1 MTGDILNRSDK
12 DSESEAAKG
21 EKLALTIG
29 TFDGVHIGHQ
39 LLLGVTRD
47 IANVRGIT
55 SAAYTY
61 ELPPKRYL
69 SESGPALVMDPQSK
83 LEYLK
88 QFVEKAIVGN
98 FHEVKDFPPERF
110 VDEILVDKLDV
121 DAVVIGDDWRFGK
134 NRTGSYRDLEN
145 MSDGR
150 FTVHP
155 QSQLK
160 KDGRPVSSTWIREA
174 LADGNVKLSREL
186 LGRYP
191 TYSGKVVRGNQVGS
205 DIGFP
210 TANISL
216 DRRVVLPKRGNYA
229 AFARIDD
236 NKKVRGAV
244 HIGNRPTFG
253 GDENHQVEVHLF
265 NFDEELYEERIKV
278 QLVHYLGRNREYSG
292 KEELK
297 RAIKDHVDKARKV
310 LDEVSSIN

>member
-1 MTGDILNRSDK
+1 MTGDIRS
-12 DSESEAAKG
+12 SSRESSKEDDGSKG

-98 FHEVKDFPPERF
+98 FHKVKDFPPERF
-110 VDEILVDKLDV
+110 VEEILVDKLDV
-121 DAVVIGDDWRFGK
+121 DAVVVGDDWRFGR

-155 QSQLK
+155 QRQLT

-191 TYSGKVVRGNQVGS
+191 TYSGEVVRGNQVGS

-229 AFARIDD
+229 AFAHIDG
-236 NKKVRGAV
+236 NKVKGAV

-265 NFDEELYEERIKV
+265 NFDKELYEERIKV
-278 QLVHYLGRNREYSG
+278 QLVHYLSRNREYSG

-297 RAIKDHVDKARKV
+297 RAIKNHVDEARKV
-310 LDEVSSIN
+310 LDEVSSVN